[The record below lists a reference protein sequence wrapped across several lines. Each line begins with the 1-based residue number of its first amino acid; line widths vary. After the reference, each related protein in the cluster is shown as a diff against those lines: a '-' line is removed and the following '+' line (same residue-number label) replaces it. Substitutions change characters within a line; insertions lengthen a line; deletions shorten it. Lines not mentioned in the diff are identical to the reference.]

1 MWAILINSCFFMGIV
16 VVLSR
21 WKRMGTLTADRFA
34 VMTSSFWSFLDFS
47 FVLAYAN
54 LTWKT
59 ILVGIILAIL
69 QFALAYPI
77 SSWIFRK
84 IF

>member
-1 MWAILINSCFFMGIV
+1 MWAITINSCFFIGIV

-34 VMTSSFWSFLDFS
+34 VMTSSFWSFLGFT

-54 LTWKT
+54 LSWKT
-59 ILVGIILAIL
+59 ISVGSILAIL
-69 QFALAYPI
+69 QFALAYPV
-77 SSWIFRK
+77 SSWVFRK
-84 IF
+84 IY